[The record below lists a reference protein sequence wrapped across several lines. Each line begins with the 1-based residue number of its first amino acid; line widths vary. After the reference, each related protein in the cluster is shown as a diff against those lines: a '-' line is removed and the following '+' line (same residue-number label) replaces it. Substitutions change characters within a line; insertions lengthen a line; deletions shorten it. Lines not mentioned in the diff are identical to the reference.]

1 MKKKDLNP
9 EYFYQKLMAANWEGK
24 LPYYSNKSQELKI
37 HIRQN
42 NSIEPGVFKP
52 DPLIPGGWIAHE
64 QTIRA
69 VRKDIFMGEE
79 DFGELEILYEC
90 SSCKKT
96 IDIQFW
102 EMCPYCGKTIPD
114 KFEKISCN

>member
-9 EYFYQKLMAANWEGK
+9 EYFYKKLMAANWEGK
-24 LPYYSNKSQELKI
+24 LPYYSNKYQELKI
-37 HIRQN
+37 HMRQN
-42 NSIEPGVFKP
+42 NSVEPGVFKP

-69 VRKDIFMGEE
+69 VRKDIFMGDE

-96 IDIQFW
+96 IDVQFW
-102 EMCPYCGKTIPD
+102 VLCPYCGKTIPD